1 MTQALLLNIAII
13 AAIIVCL
20 VCLNNPLALFGLL
33 LLKELPYG
41 LMIPPTED
49 EEEEQSNPIGFVQ

>member
-41 LMIPPTED
+41 LMIPPTGD